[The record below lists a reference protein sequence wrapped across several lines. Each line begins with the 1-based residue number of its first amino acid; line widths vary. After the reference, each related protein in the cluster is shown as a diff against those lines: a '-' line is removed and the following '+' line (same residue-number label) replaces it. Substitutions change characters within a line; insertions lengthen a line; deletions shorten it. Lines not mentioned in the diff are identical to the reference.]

1 MRFFPGLLAFS
12 SDRKDTPK
20 SPSSTIS
27 EEAFVSALF
36 GEPKFIMVKSWYVV
50 HTRAGQ
56 EKKVKSLLDHFI
68 KQGES
73 NIFEVIVPTEE
84 ITEIVK
90 GQRKISP
97 REFLPGY
104 ILVKMDFNEEIW
116 YRIQSIPGVLD
127 ILGEGNMPTPLP
139 EEEIQTLLNVL
150 EEKKKPAPRLEFEKG
165 EHIEIKDGP
174 FANFSGIIKEVKP
187 DKEKL
192 KVSVFIF
199 GRATLVE
206 LEYWQVEKV

>member
-1 MRFFPGLLAFS
+1 
-12 SDRKDTPK
+12 
-20 SPSSTIS
+20 
-27 EEAFVSALF
+27 
-36 GEPKFIMVKSWYVV
+36 MVKSWYVV